1 MKNINDVPMEGLLP
15 ALADLP
21 SDYRKHI
28 VDILGNHFFGWG
40 LSPRTIDLTV
50 EFERIKNTPY
60 YRFHRYEENGTGIGM
75 SRETTC
81 KQFFGVPAKINL
93 NKRNSNGP
101 KSFLSVHNLGEK
113 LAETVLSKNIPANLK
128 GFEVLTKTEDDDDY
142 LYCIRNTTTS
152 EWVVE
157 PKRVSYDEANNE
169 LRAIMDRIGD
179 KGTYSSYVINTE
191 TLVKNQNDTTWY
203 TKLIG
208 YVENIFMG
216 YLDATDT
223 KHPIYNLN
231 FSITD
236 NDFITETTT
245 LKPKK
250 FVFEKTGS
258 VPQNVGTVNIGGKG
272 YTYSIGKRPIKGSDE
287 LKNFDL
293 QNPDRRALVG
303 KDLIE
308 NLARHAVIILKDKH
322 TGYLY
327 YVQKVPVGAKDWLER
342 VVMIIDVEKNDLLTD
357 ALKSKAHIKDAK
369 GNPVSVIN
377 LHRMLIQNVA
387 TPTYYQDGVTE
398 SSLRDQ
404 LLSVLKG
411 ETAYHP
417 TLYKELV
424 NELNIPVNGNLQ
436 DSYDYCKKYLQLE
449 YPVEGIEKAL
459 DMINMDTNHVKELK
473 IGEPDADDL
482 NQILA
487 YGFVQPNT
495 TAITTLGISKGLDIP
510 SSPTSGFNAVKLGK
524 FSTDLNNHPQTKHIK
539 WKLLD
544 LRYFGLH
551 KIIK

>member
-93 NKRNSNGP
+93 NKRYSDGP

-208 YVENIFMG
+208 YVENIF
-216 YLDATDT
+216 
-223 KHPIYNLN
+223 
-231 FSITD
+231 
-236 NDFITETTT
+236 
-245 LKPKK
+245 
-250 FVFEKTGS
+250 
-258 VPQNVGTVNIGGKG
+258 
-272 YTYSIGKRPIKGSDE
+272 
-287 LKNFDL
+287 
-293 QNPDRRALVG
+293 
-303 KDLIE
+303 
-308 NLARHAVIILKDKH
+308 IILRCDRYE
-322 TGYLY
+322 TSYL
-327 YVQKVPVGAKDWLER
+327 
-342 VVMIIDVEKNDLLTD
+342 
-357 ALKSKAHIKDAK
+357 
-369 GNPVSVIN
+369 
-377 LHRMLIQNVA
+377 
-387 TPTYYQDGVTE
+387 
-398 SSLRDQ
+398 
-404 LLSVLKG
+404 
-411 ETAYHP
+411 
-417 TLYKELV
+417 
-424 NELNIPVNGNLQ
+424 
-436 DSYDYCKKYLQLE
+436 
-449 YPVEGIEKAL
+449 
-459 DMINMDTNHVKELK
+459 
-473 IGEPDADDL
+473 
-482 NQILA
+482 
-487 YGFVQPNT
+487 
-495 TAITTLGISKGLDIP
+495 
-510 SSPTSGFNAVKLGK
+510 
-524 FSTDLNNHPQTKHIK
+524 
-539 WKLLD
+539 
-544 LRYFGLH
+544 
-551 KIIK
+551 